1 MKILLIRHA
10 ESANNLQL
18 GLPKEVYQSIRS
30 PDPNITEKG
39 RAQSEKLA
47 LHILKKKYNIKR
59 FYCSAMKR
67 SIETAMIL
75 KKILNIN
82 LEIKV
87 SIHELGGMY
96 QGSNIIKGKTRSQIK
111 TKYPGIFIPPEVTEE
126 GWCHRETKESRSE
139 GLQRAKELVEEFQQW
154 AMQSEGEDEW
164 VALVTHGAFMDLLLA
179 VLLDRKEDSK
189 LKLVHANTGLSAFEF
204 NKDGTNRMLFINS
217 SDHLDDEFVP
227 LPGEASKLENAV
239 DYEND
244 EELEKKIL
252 EHPHPL
258 HRSMSAGYSL
268 KKKAEKDRKK
278 KKGHLLE
285 TCEEEDYPS
294 PDLKESAET
303 VEKIPA
309 KAVAAYS
316 LEF

>member
-1 MKILLIRHA
+1 MVHSWIYYWL
-10 ESANNLQL
+10 
-18 GLPKEVYQSIRS
+18 
-30 PDPNITEKG
+30 
-39 RAQSEKLA
+39 
-47 LHILKKKYNIKR
+47 
-59 FYCSAMKR
+59 FYW
-67 SIETAMIL
+67 IG
-75 KKILNIN
+75 KKIQVKYSFEEKIN
-82 LEIKV
+82 SHSLLE
-87 SIHELGGMY
+87 
-96 QGSNIIKGKTRSQIK
+96 
-111 TKYPGIFIPPEVTEE
+111 
-126 GWCHRETKESRSE
+126 
-139 GLQRAKELVEEFQQW
+139 
-154 AMQSEGEDEW
+154 
-164 VALVTHGAFMDLLLA
+164 
-179 VLLDRKEDSK
+179 